1 MLLRSG
7 AIVFLSLTFGSMA
20 ERAQDA
26 AAEAPGN
33 SVDFMWGVKIP
44 LRDGVRLN
52 AVVIKPQA
60 MREPPPTLFAL
71 TPYGAA
77 DAGLIQTATYFA
89 QNGYVFAAVDCRGRG
104 NSEGR
109 FEPYVNEG
117 PDGYDITEWLAR
129 QPWSNGRVAMWG
141 ISYLGIDQWSTLK
154 EFPPHLKTIVPT
166 ATSRIGLDYPWRNN
180 VAQPRG
186 LRFVIQTSGRTQ
198 NVSPTSFWIEKFQ
211 ELYQKHLPFRDF
223 DMMVGE
229 RSSLFQKWVA
239 HPTPDAYW
247 DAIAPT
253 PDDFRRVNIPIL
265 ALDGYYDVFLA
276 TTDGYYDVALPGLM
290 SYYRQLMQYGNPRV
304 TAQDYLILGPWDHG
318 GTLRPATAVGGLKF
332 AEASATPVPRIHKEW
347 YDWVLKDGKKPEF
360 LKGRVTY
367 YVPGAEVWKGA
378 DSLETISNTRRILY
392 LDSTNGTAND
402 VFHSGG
408 LTEAKPGALA
418 PDHYVYDPLDVRPA
432 ELERREIKDY
442 LTDQRFA
449 LNLFGNGLVYH
460 SEAFRED
467 TEVTGDLKLVAWIAM
482 DVPDTDFEV
491 SVDEI
496 LFDGSAVHLTDD
508 LMRARYRDSLT
519 QAKLVKPGEINQY
532 EFTRF
537 NFFSRRIA
545 KGSRLRL
552 VLKCPNSINWEKNYN
567 SGGVVAEESGK
578 DARTAHIT
586 LYHDSERP
594 SHLEIP
600 VVQ

>member
-1 MLLRSG
+1 MRTRLIIATSILCVLL
-7 AIVFLSLTFGSMA
+7 TYGSMA
-20 ERAQDA
+20 ARAQDV

-33 SVDFMWGVKIP
+33 AVDIVWGVKIP

-52 AVVIKPQA
+52 AVVIKPKE
-60 MREPPPTLFAL
+60 MKEPPPTIFAL
-71 TPYGAA
+71 TPYGASEV
-77 DAGLIQTATYFA
+77 GLIQTAAYFA
-89 QNGYVFAAVDCRGRG
+89 QNGYVFAAVDSRGRG

-129 QPWSNGRVAMWG
+129 QPWSNGKVAMWG

-180 VAQPRG
+180 VGQPRG
-186 LRFVIQTSGRTQ
+186 LRFVLQTSGRTQ
-198 NVSPTSFWIEKFQ
+198 NVSPASFWIEKYQ
-211 ELYQKHLPFRDF
+211 ELYRKHLPFKDF
-223 DMMVGE
+223 DIMVGE
-229 RSSLFQKWVA
+229 RSTLFQKWVA

-247 DAIAPT
+247 DAIAPA
-253 PDDFRRVNIPIL
+253 PDDYRRVNIPIL
-265 ALDGYYDVFLA
+265 ALDGYYDVA
-276 TTDGYYDVALPGLM
+276 QPGLM
-290 SYYRQLMQYGNPRV
+290 DYYRQLMQYGNPSV
-304 TAQDYLILGPWDHG
+304 TARHYLILGPWEHG
-318 GTLRPATAVGGLKF
+318 GTLHRTTEVGGLKF
-332 AEASATPVPRIHKEW
+332 AEASATPVPEIHKEW
-347 YDWVLKDGKKPEF
+347 FDWVLKDGRKPEF

-378 DSLETISNTRRILY
+378 DSLAAISHTRRILY
-392 LDSTNGTAND
+392 LDSTNGVAND

-408 LTEAKPGALA
+408 LSEEKPGALA

-432 ELERREIKDY
+432 ELERQEITNY

-460 SEAFRED
+460 SEPFRED
-467 TEVTGDLKLVAWIAM
+467 TEVTGNLQLVVWIAM

-496 LFDGSAVHLTDD
+496 RLDGSAVHLTDD

-519 QAKLVKPGEINQY
+519 QAKLVKPGEINRY
-532 EFTRF
+532 EFAGF

-545 KGSRLRL
+545 RGSRLRL
-552 VLKCPNSINWEKNYN
+552 VLKCENSINWEKNYN

-586 LYHDSERP
+586 LYHDSEHP

-600 VVQ
+600 VVE